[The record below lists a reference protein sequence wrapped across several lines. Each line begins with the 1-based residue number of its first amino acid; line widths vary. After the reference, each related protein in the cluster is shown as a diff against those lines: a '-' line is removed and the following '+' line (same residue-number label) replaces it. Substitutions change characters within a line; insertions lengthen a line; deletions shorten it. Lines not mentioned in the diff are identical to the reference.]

1 MIYDNRTESLR
12 KRHTHTKAVQLALV
26 TQKGPELTST
36 CGHSDF
42 IAIYETISSE
52 KKLSKLVEPLLC
64 IG

>member
-42 IAIYETISSE
+42 IATYESISSE
-52 KKLSKLVEPLLC
+52 KKNSQN
-64 IG
+64 